1 MPSIIKIGVLFV
13 NSPQPNAAINVGE
26 TVINGMDANRQY
38 NQSIGGNYG
47 INNVITNNL
56 STINGRIDGQIFDQ
70 DFKPFIGVGGMLKRR
85 GFTLY
90 RNI

>member
-38 NQSIGGNYG
+38 NLSMGGSYG
-47 INNVITNNL
+47 INNIITNNTN
-56 STINGRIDGQIFDQ
+56 TINGRIDGQIFDQ
-70 DFKPFIGVGGMLKRR
+70 DFKPIIGGRGMVKRR
-85 GFTLY
+85 GFPLY
-90 RNI
+90 RNK